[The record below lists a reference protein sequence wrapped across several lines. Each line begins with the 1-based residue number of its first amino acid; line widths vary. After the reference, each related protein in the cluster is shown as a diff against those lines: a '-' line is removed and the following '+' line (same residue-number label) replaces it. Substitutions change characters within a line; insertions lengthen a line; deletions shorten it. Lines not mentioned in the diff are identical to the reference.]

1 MTRRRNDLG
10 PITRSSCAAE
20 SLESAL
26 RNHSV
31 SVTTYRFKRRKS
43 KTPEPNGTVAE
54 KKVNLSGA
62 PRAAMPSNIAP
73 MLASR
78 AEKAFNHPDWI
89 FEIKWDG
96 YRGIAEVQRRSVRL
110 YSRNHLSLKER
121 FPSIADAL
129 TRLGHDAVL
138 DGEIVVLDEQG
149 RAQFQFLQN
158 YRGPRKGVLVYYVFD
173 LLYLDGYDL
182 RTLPLLRRKELLP
195 SIIKNL
201 PNVRVSE
208 HVAEHGTALFDA
220 VAKRQMEG
228 IVAKLANSQSV
239 PGQRSKAWLK
249 IKAQQRQQAVIGG
262 FTIERGSRQRLGALL
277 LGVYQGKELVYI
289 GHTGTGFN
297 ARTLAEVRERLEPLI
312 QKACPFPRRPKPN
325 ATVNWVRPELVCE
338 ISFAC
343 WTEDGNMRH
352 PSFKGMRDDVAA
364 ATVHREEEDC
374 EDAS

>member
-1 MTRRRNDLG
+1 
-10 PITRSSCAAE
+10 
-20 SLESAL
+20 
-26 RNHSV
+26 V
-31 SVTTYRFKRRKS
+31 SVTSHRSKRRTS
-43 KTPEPNGTVAE
+43 ETPEPGGKVAD
-54 KKVNLSGA
+54 KAVNLSGA

-73 MLASR
+73 MLAGR
-78 AEKAFNHPDWI
+78 AEKAFDHPDWI

-96 YRGIAEVQRRSVRL
+96 YRGIAEVQRGSVRL
-110 YSRNHLSLKER
+110 YSRNHVSLKER
-121 FPSIADAL
+121 FPFIADAL

-138 DGEIVVLDEQG
+138 DGEIVILDEQG

-182 RTLPLLRRKELLP
+182 RTLPLVRRKELLT

-208 HVAEHGTALFDA
+208 HIAEHGTAFFDA
-220 VAKRQMEG
+220 VAKRQVEG
-228 IVAKLANSQSV
+228 IVAKLAKSPYV
-239 PGQRSKAWLK
+239 PGQRTKAWLK

-262 FTIERGSRQRLGALL
+262 FTIERGGRRRLGALL
-277 LGVYQGKELVYI
+277 LGVYQGKDLVYI

-297 ARTLAEVRERLEPLI
+297 ERTLAEVRERLEPLI
-312 QKACPFPRRPKPN
+312 QKTCPFPRRPKPN
-325 ATVNWVRPELVCE
+325 ATVSWVRPELVCE
-338 ISFAC
+338 ISFTC

-352 PSFKGMRDDVAA
+352 PSFKGLRDDVAA

-374 EDAS
+374 DDAS